1 MGSQR
6 PPGPPGPPPRTATR
20 TTPPSAATPAP
31 DPDDDPF
38 VVPDVRP
45 ARSAASIRAETWDLL
60 GQPLG
65 LRVDDVS
72 RLFKSGDVHVAAL
85 ENVSFEVAPGE
96 FVAIT
101 GPSGGGKSTLL
112 ALLGGLDRPSKG
124 RVYAAGAALDQV
136 GRTQLDDYR
145 LQRVGIIF
153 QTFNLVASLTAEDNV
168 ALPMLLAGVPLE
180 ERRQR
185 ARRLLELVGMGHR
198 ARVRGGRLS
207 GGEQQRVAVARSL
220 ANRPGL
226 ILADEPTG
234 NLDSSR
240 GAEVLDLL
248 QELNR
253 HGCTVILVTHDP
265 EVARRADRAIRL
277 RDGKVVPGVQS
288 PRRTG
293 RAPEQLDPP
302 RRLSRTDAVKLGLQ
316 STGRRPLRTAITAAG
331 VAIGIGVMSM
341 ILSLAAGLQQQVV
354 DTVTSDTQLQTVDI
368 SGPLPGGQARPLDSN
383 ALANLETMNAVQL
396 GWGQTIVGGT
406 LGPDG
411 GKNPPQ
417 YSVVGLPPQRSHSPR
432 SDILAA
438 GSLPSA
444 DAADEVVLTVDQARK
459 FGWSPSDA
467 VGKKMKFTGLYP
479 GPPGTGG
486 QTAAK
491 PQALELTV
499 VGVANG
505 APGGD
510 PNWAMLPYETAN
522 VFTDTMRSQNNW
534 SRDPYV
540 GIRLLADSLTHVT
553 AVRDEAQ
560 QAGYSATTNEDE
572 LRAFAERLNYVE
584 LALAG
589 LAIIALAVAALGI
602 ANTMFSAVLE
612 RTREIGVFKA
622 LGSRARDM
630 ALIFVAESG
639 LIGIAG
645 GIAGVLVSALLA
657 KIGNDLIDRIAQSQG
672 SGGGLHLF
680 DLNPLIGLAAIVVAI
695 GISALSGLLPAV
707 RASRLDPVQAIRY
720 E

>member
-1 MGSQR
+1 
-6 PPGPPGPPPRTATR
+6 
-20 TTPPSAATPAP
+20 
-31 DPDDDPF
+31 
-38 VVPDVRP
+38 VPEARP
-45 ARSAASIRAETWDLL
+45 ARTAVSIRGETWDLL
-60 GQPLG
+60 GQPVG
-65 LRVDDVS
+65 LRIDDVS
-72 RLFKSGDVHVAAL
+72 RVFKSGDVSVSAL
-85 ENVSFEVAPGE
+85 QNVSFEVAPGE

-101 GPSGGGKSTLL
+101 GPSGCGKSTLL
-112 ALLGGLDRPSKG
+112 ALLGGLDRPSTG

-136 GRTQLDDYR
+136 SRTQQDDYR

-153 QTFNLVASLTAEDNV
+153 QTFNLIASLTAEDNV
-168 ALPMLLAGVPLE
+168 ALPMLLAGVPLA

-185 ARRLLELVGMGHR
+185 ARRLLELVGLGHR
-198 ARVRGGRLS
+198 GRVRGGRLS

-253 HGCTVILVTHDP
+253 NGCTVILVTHDP

-293 RAPEQLDPP
+293 RAPEQLDAP
-302 RRLSRTDAVKLGLQ
+302 RRLSRSDAFKLGLQ
-316 STGRRPLRTAITAAG
+316 SAGRRPLRTAITAAG

-341 ILSLAAGLQQQVV
+341 ILSLAAGLQRQVV
-354 DTVTSDTQLQTVDI
+354 DTVTADTKLQSVSVT
-368 SGPLPGGQARPLDSN
+368 GPLSPSQPRPLDST
-383 ALANLETMNAVQL
+383 ALATLANMSDVQL
-396 GWGQTIVGGT
+396 GWGETIVGGT

-411 GKNPPQ
+411 AAKPGPAA
-417 YSVVGLPPQRSHSPR
+417 VVGMAPKKSNSPR
-432 SDILAA
+432 ADILVA
-438 GSLPSA
+438 GRLPLA
-444 DAADEVVLTVDQARK
+444 DDSQEVVLTADQARR
-459 FGWSPSDA
+459 FGWSPTDA
-467 VGKKMKFTGLYP
+467 LGKKVRFTGQFP
-479 GPPGTGG
+479 GPPGVGTA
-486 QTAAK
+486 AAK
-491 PQALELTV
+491 PQQLVLTV
-499 VGVANG
+499 VGVASG

-510 PNWAMLPYETAN
+510 PNWALLPYEIAN
-522 VFTDTMRSQNNW
+522 RFTVAMRSANQW
-534 SRDPYV
+534 TTDPYV
-540 GIRLLADSLTHVT
+540 RITLMADSLTHVT
-553 AVRDEAQ
+553 TVRDEAL
-560 QAGYSATTNEDE
+560 QAGYAATTNEDQ
-572 LRAFAERLNYVE
+572 LRSFAERLNYVE

-589 LAIIALAVAALGI
+589 LAIIALGVAALGI

-639 LIGIAG
+639 LIGVAG
-645 GIAGVLVSALLA
+645 GIAGVAVSALLA
-657 KIGNDLIDRIAQSQG
+657 RVGNELIDRVAQGQG
-672 SGGGLHLF
+672 SAGGLRLF
-680 DLNPLIGLAAIVVAI
+680 ELNPLIGLAAVVVAVA
-695 GISALSGLLPAV
+695 ISAFSGLLPAV

>member
-1 MGSQR
+1 
-6 PPGPPGPPPRTATR
+6 
-20 TTPPSAATPAP
+20 
-31 DPDDDPF
+31 
-38 VVPDVRP
+38 VRP
-45 ARSAASIRAETWDLL
+45 ARSAASIRGEAWDLL

-72 RLFKSGDVHVAAL
+72 RVFKSGDVQVAAL
-85 ENVSFEVAPGE
+85 EHVSFEVAPGE

-112 ALLGGLDRPSKG
+112 ALLGGLDRPSTG

-136 GRTQLDDYR
+136 SRTQLDDYR

-185 ARRLLELVGMGHR
+185 ARRLLELVGLGHR

-234 NLDSSR
+234 NLDSTR
-240 GAEVLDLL
+240 GGEVLDLL

-253 HGCTVILVTHDP
+253 NGCTVILVTHDP

-302 RRLSRTDAVKLGLQ
+302 RRLSRSDAFKLGLQ
-316 STGRRPLRTAITAAG
+316 STGRRPLRTAITTAG

-341 ILSLAAGLQQQVV
+341 ILALAAGLQQQVV
-354 DTVTSDTQLQTVDI
+354 DTVTANTQLQTVDI
-368 SGPLPGGQARPLDSN
+368 TGPLPGGQARPLDSN
-383 ALANLETMNAVQL
+383 ALANLETMSAVQI
-396 GWGQTIVGGT
+396 GWGKTIVGGT

-411 GKNPPQ
+411 AKSPPQ
-417 YSVVGLPPQRSHSPR
+417 YSVVGLPPQRTHSPQA
-432 SDILAA
+432 DILAA

-444 DAADEVVLTVDQARK
+444 DDAQEIVLTVDQARK
-459 FGWSPSDA
+459 FGWAPA
-467 VGKKMKFTGLYP
+467 EAIGKKMRFTGLYP
-479 GPPGTGG
+479 GPPGAGG
-486 QTAAK
+486 TAAAK
-491 PQALELTV
+491 PQQLVLTV

-510 PNWAMLPYETAN
+510 PTWALLPYETAN
-522 VFTDTMRSQNNW
+522 QFTVQMRSQNSW
-534 SRDPYV
+534 TRDPYV
-540 GIRLLADSLTHVT
+540 GITLMADSLNSVT
-553 AVRDEAQ
+553 AVRDEAE
-560 QAGYSATTNEDE
+560 QAGYSATTNEDQ

-589 LAIIALAVAALGI
+589 LAVIALGVAALGI

-645 GIAGVLVSALLA
+645 GIAGVAVSALLA
-657 KIGNDLIDRIAQSQG
+657 KIGNDLIDRIAQGQG

-680 DLNPLIGLAAIVVAI
+680 ELNPLIGLAAVLVAI
-695 GISALSGLLPAV
+695 AISALSGLLPAV

>member
-1 MGSQR
+1 VQ
-6 PPGPPGPPPRTATR
+6 
-20 TTPPSAATPAP
+20 
-31 DPDDDPF
+31 
-38 VVPDVRP
+38 
-45 ARSAASIRAETWDLL
+45 
-60 GQPLG
+60 
-65 LRVDDVS
+65 
-72 RLFKSGDVHVAAL
+72 VAAL
-85 ENVSFEVAPGE
+85 EHVSFEVAPGE

-112 ALLGGLDRPSKG
+112 ALLGGLDRPSTG

-136 GRTQLDDYR
+136 SRTALDDYR

-168 ALPMLLAGVPLE
+168 ALPMLLAGVPLD

-185 ARRLLELVGMGHR
+185 AKRLLELVGMGHR

-253 HGCTVILVTHDP
+253 NGCTVVLVTHDP

-302 RRLSRTDAVKLGLQ
+302 RRLSRTDAIKLGLQ

-354 DTVTSDTQLQTVDI
+354 DTVTADTQLQTVEI
-368 SGPLPGGQARPLDSN
+368 QGPLPGGQARPLDAN
-383 ALANLETMNAVQL
+383 ALAILKTMSAVQL
-396 GWGQTIVGGT
+396 GWGKTIVGGT

-411 GKNPPQ
+411 AKNPPQ
-417 YSVVGLPPQRSHSPR
+417 YSVVGLPPQASRSPR
-432 SDILAA
+432 PDILAA
-438 GSLPSA
+438 GALPDG
-444 DAADEVVLTVDQARK
+444 DAANQIVLTVDQARK
-459 FGWSPSDA
+459 FGWSPADA
-467 VGKKMKFTGLYP
+467 VGKKVKFTGLYP

-486 QTAAK
+486 PIAAK

-510 PNWAMLPYETAN
+510 PAWALLPYETAN
-522 VFTDTMRSQNNW
+522 VLTDDMRSQNNW
-534 SRDPYV
+534 TRDPYV
-540 GIRLLADSLTHVT
+540 GITLLADSLHDVNT
-553 AVRDEAQ
+553 VRDEAQ
-560 QAGYSATTNEDE
+560 GAGYSASTNEDE

-680 DLNPLIGLAAIVVAI
+680 DLNPLIGLAAILVAI